1 MLNCKVNSV
10 YTKKLFPT
18 HLLDL
23 STFAST
29 LISMTSTL
37 ISMTHIINNDQ
48 QKKEKNEE
56 KIQHCFVYITSQIL
70 WEKKKKQITM
80 IHVCTLCGVIP
91 NGLVYKSYL

>member
-23 STFAST
+23 STFASTLISMTSTLISMTSTLISMTST

-70 WEKKKKQITM
+70 
-80 IHVCTLCGVIP
+80 
-91 NGLVYKSYL
+91 

>member
-37 ISMTHIINNDQ
+37 ISMTSTLISMTSTLISMTHIINNDQ
-48 QKKEKNEE
+48 QKKDKNEE

-70 WEKKKKQITM
+70 
-80 IHVCTLCGVIP
+80 
-91 NGLVYKSYL
+91 

>member
-23 STFAST
+23 STFASTLISMTST

-70 WEKKKKQITM
+70 
-80 IHVCTLCGVIP
+80 
-91 NGLVYKSYL
+91 